1 VMGFTRMLRTRRW
14 LGVWAVFGVLVASGF
29 ARAAEKVVVVSL
41 KPATQ
46 LFSDVEY
53 LLDATGMAGL
63 GQFFLPQVKVFF
75 QGGDTDKPIG
85 AVVMVEE
92 TEFKVLG
99 FVPVKDLKA
108 VLGQLQEQL
117 GEPKELENGV
127 FELRGAQP
135 MFVKEQEGWA
145 YIAQSP
151 DALADLP
158 AAPATLLEGLDEK
171 YDIAVRAFG
180 KNVPQ
185 PLKEMAITQM
195 RASMEQGL
203 EQAAAEGE
211 EEDEEAQAQ
220 TKEMLETQMTQVTQ
234 LIQEMETLTLGWQID
249 PASRHTLLDVSITA
263 MPGTKMA
270 GQMGQMSEAKTAYS
284 NFQVPDSAIKVGL
297 SSIIPADQIDSA
309 VAQID
314 QIQSA
319 TMSELEEDETLDDT
333 GRAGAKQLATMVF
346 DIVRGTVRTGSMD
359 AGMSMI
365 MGEKSMTMVAAAH
378 VASGTEV
385 AEAVQKLVDL
395 AKETAEGS
403 LEDVKLNAGEHAGV
417 TLHTMSLPLPEESAG
432 PLAKVMGDKVPVV
445 LGTADKSVYM
455 AVGNDAMET
464 LKGLLDKSKD
474 ATATKTDPGSIEV
487 ALGPIMKFAQSME
500 TNPVLEMVSEQLAN
514 AGGKD
519 RVQIRTMAVGD
530 NGMTYRVQIDEGV
543 LRAIGTAAQAGGV
556 QEGGDF

>member
-1 VMGFTRMLRTRRW
+1 VMGFTRSLRTRRW
-14 LGVWAVFGVLVASGF
+14 LGVWAVLGVLVASGF

-75 QGGDTDKPIG
+75 QGVDNDKPIG

-92 TEFKVLG
+92 TEFKVMG

-127 FELRGAQP
+127 FELRGPQP
-135 MFVKEQEGWA
+135 MFVKEQDGWA
-145 YIAQSP
+145 YLAQSP
-151 DALADLP
+151 EALTDLP

-185 PLKEMAITQM
+185 PLKEVAIAQM
-195 RASMEQGL
+195 RAQMEQGM
-203 EQAAAEGE
+203 EQAAE
-211 EEDEEAQAQ
+211 ENEDEEAQAQ
-220 TKEMLETQMTQVTQ
+220 AKLMVDAQMTQITQ

-249 PASRHTLLDVSITA
+249 PTNRHTMLDMSVTA

-270 GQMGQMSEAKTAYS
+270 AQMSQMSEAKTEYAS
-284 NFQVPDSAIKVGL
+284 FQVPDSAIKMGL
-297 SSIIPADQIDSA
+297 ASIIPADQIETA

-319 TMSELEEDETLDDT
+319 TMSELEEDDSLDDE
-333 GRAGAKQLATMVF
+333 GRTNAKQLATMVF
-346 DIVRGTVRTGSMD
+346 DIFRSTMRSGAMD
-359 AGMSMI
+359 AGMSVM
-365 MGEKSMTMVAAAH
+365 MGEKSVTMVAAAH

-385 AEAVQKLVDL
+385 AEAVKKLLDV
-395 AKETAEGS
+395 AKETAEGGPQ
-403 LEDVKLNAGEHAGV
+403 DVKLNAGEHAGV
-417 TLHTMSLPLPEESAG
+417 TLHTMSLPLPEGEA
-432 PLAKVMGDKVPVV
+432 LAAVMGDKVPVV
-445 LGTADKSVYM
+445 LGTAEKSVYM

-464 LKGLLDKSKD
+464 LKGLLDKSQG

-487 ALGPIMKFAQSME
+487 ALGPILKFAQSME
-500 TNPVLEMVSEQLAN
+500 SNPVLDMVAEQVAN
-514 AGGKD
+514 AQGKD
-519 RVQIRTMAVGD
+519 RIQIRSMAVGE
-530 NGMTYRVQIDEGV
+530 NGVTYRIQIDEGV
-543 LRAIGTAAQAGGV
+543 LRAMGQAGQAANMQ
-556 QEGGDF
+556 QEGDF